1 MKVDVTKIDG
11 YEDMTAEQK
20 LEAVLNFEVEAPTDE
35 VTKLK
40 NLLNKANSE
49 AAENKRKLKE
59 FQEQKLSEEERAK
72 LEREESERALREEN
86 EALKKAQ
93 KLSEYKANYLA
104 NGYGDELAGKTAEA
118 LLNGDMATVFANQ
131 KTFAESVKAK
141 AKEELLNSNPD
152 LSKGK
157 PPVEK
162 DYDSMTDAEYYEA
175 IKNK

>member
-20 LEAVLNFEVEAPTDE
+20 LEAVLNFEVEAPNTE
-35 VTKLK
+35 ETKYK

-49 AAENKRKLKE
+49 AAEYKRKWKE
-59 FQEQKLSEEERAK
+59 LQEQKLTDEEKAK
-72 LEREESERALREEN
+72 IEREESERALREEN

-104 NGYGDELAGKTAEA
+104 NGYDDELATKTAEA
-118 LLNGDMATVFANQ
+118 LLNGDMTTVFANQ

-141 AKEELLNSNPD
+141 AKEELLNSTPD
-152 LSKGK
+152 LSKGN
-157 PPVEK
+157 PPGGEK
-162 DYDSMTDAEYYEA
+162 KDAQVTA
-175 IKNK
+175 FQRAMGV